1 MPKRT
6 TLPQFTGNC
15 KFLVQKSNP
24 LQSLSETKM
33 TLAEFKILDAYLS
46 KIDSHKPEERSVT
59 FDKGELESLLGV
71 TQIKNKDLSNRIDNL
86 FKVVTIQ
93 DPDKPNK
100 FTKIAL
106 FSCAECTQGD
116 DGLWTIKLACSPEA
130 MEYIFNIESI
140 GYLRYRLKNVVNL
153 TSRYSYILY
162 LYLESNR
169 FRGSWTMSL
178 DDLKK
183 MLCCTADTY
192 SEYKRFNDLVLKKCQ
207 KELSKKTD
215 IDFDYVALRRGRKVS
230 GIQFII
236 KTPQNATDSP
246 VEPLFEERDEFDW
259 AITYGS
265 ERLATLA
272 EGCNYEFNKAEMEQI
287 ARVLVRINIPC
298 DQATKSELYGKQ
310 FYLREKYAALNVI
323 MCKKPIKN
331 RFKYFLKMLES
342 DAYQPISY
350 NGI

>member
-207 KELSKKTD
+207 KELSQKTD
-215 IDFDYVALRRGRKVS
+215 IAFDYVALRRGRKVS
-230 GIQFII
+230 GIQFIL
-236 KTPQNATDSP
+236 KTPQNGTDSP
-246 VEPLFEERDEFDW
+246 VEPLFNDPEEFDW
-259 AITYGS
+259 ADFYGS

-298 DQATKSELYGKQ
+298 DRTTKSELYGKQ

-331 RFKYFLKMLES
+331 RFKYFLRMLDS
-342 DAYQPISY
+342 DAYQPASY
-350 NGI
+350 NEI

>member
-6 TLPQFTGNC
+6 TLPQFSGDC

-46 KIDSHKPEERSVT
+46 KIDSHKPEERCVT
-59 FDKGELESLLGV
+59 FDKGELESLLDV

-169 FRGSWTMSL
+169 FRGSWTIPL

-192 SEYKRFNDLVLKKCQ
+192 SEYKRFSTMVLKKCQ
-207 KELSKKTD
+207 KELSQKTD
-215 IDFDYVALRRGRKVS
+215 IAFDYTALRRGRKVTS
-230 GIQFII
+230 IQFIL
-236 KTPQNATDSP
+236 KTPQNAADSP
-246 VEPLFEERDEFDW
+246 VEPLFDDPVEFDW
-259 AITYGS
+259 ADFYGS

-298 DQATKSELYGKQ
+298 DRTTKSELFGKQ

-331 RFKYFLKMLES
+331 RFNYFLKMLDS
-342 DAYQPISY
+342 DAYQPASY
-350 NGI
+350 NEI

>member
-6 TLPQFTGNC
+6 TLPKIYGDCN
-15 KFLVQKSNP
+15 FLVQKSNP

-71 TQIKNKDLSNRIDNL
+71 TQIKNKDLSDRIDNL

-153 TSRYSYILY
+153 TSRYSYLLF

-169 FRGSWTMSL
+169 FRGSWTIPL

-207 KELSKKTD
+207 KELSQKTD
-215 IDFDYVALRRGRKVS
+215 IDFDYVALRRGRKVTS
-230 GIQFII
+230 VQFII

-246 VEPLFEERDEFDW
+246 VEPLYEERDEFDW

-272 EGCNYEFNKAEMEQI
+272 EGCDYEFNKEEMEQI
-287 ARVLVRINIPC
+287 SRVLVRINIP
-298 DQATKSELYGKQ
+298 KEKLSNSVLFGKQ
-310 FYLREKYAALNVI
+310 FYLREKYAALNVAAEN
-323 MCKKPIKN
+323 KPIKN
-331 RFKYFLKMLES
+331 RFVYFLKMLEN
-342 DAYQPISY
+342 DTYQPAAY
-350 NGI
+350 NII

>member
-6 TLPQFTGNC
+6 TLPQIYGDCN
-15 KFLVQKSNP
+15 FLVQKSNP

-207 KELSKKTD
+207 KELSQKTD

-230 GIQFII
+230 GIQFIL
-236 KTPQNATDSP
+236 KTPHNATNSP
-246 VEPLFEERDEFDW
+246 VEALFDDREEIDW
-259 AITYGS
+259 SITYGS

>member
-169 FRGSWTMSL
+169 FRGSWTIPL

-207 KELSKKTD
+207 KELSQKTD

-230 GIQFII
+230 SIQFIL

-246 VEPLFEERDEFDW
+246 IEPLFDNPEEFDW
-259 AITYGS
+259 ADFYGS

-287 ARVLVRINIPC
+287 ARVLVRINIPK
-298 DQATKSELYGKQ
+298 DKLTKSELYGKQ

-331 RFKYFLKMLES
+331 RFKYFLRMLDS
-342 DAYQPISY
+342 DAYQPASY
-350 NGI
+350 NEI

>member
-6 TLPQFTGNC
+6 TLPQFSGDC

-46 KIDSHKPEERSVT
+46 KIDSRKPEERCVT

-71 TQIKNKDLSNRIDNL
+71 TQIKNKDLSSRIDNL

-169 FRGSWTMSL
+169 FRGSWTIPL

-183 MLCCTADTY
+183 MLCCTAGTY
-192 SEYKRFNDLVLKKCQ
+192 SEYKRFNDLILKKCQ
-207 KELSKKTD
+207 KELSQKTD
-215 IDFDYVALRRGRKVS
+215 IAFDYVALRRGRKVTS
-230 GIQFII
+230 VQFIL
-236 KTPQNATDSP
+236 KMPQNAADSP
-246 VEPLFEERDEFDW
+246 VEPLLDDRNEIDW
-259 AITYGS
+259 SITYGS

-287 ARVLVRINIPC
+287 ARVLVRINIPN
-298 DQATKSELYGKQ
+298 DRTTKSELYGKQ
-310 FYLREKYAALNVI
+310 FYLREKYAALNVAAENR
-323 MCKKPIKN
+323 PIKN
-331 RFKYFLKMLES
+331 RFVYFLKMLEN
-342 DAYQPISY
+342 DAFQPASY
-350 NGI
+350 NEI

>member
-1 MPKRT
+1 MSKKT
-6 TLPQFTGNC
+6 TITQACGSCNY
-15 KFLVQKSNP
+15 LVQKSNP

-46 KIDSHKPEERSVT
+46 KIDSHNPEKREVV
-59 FDKGELESLLGV
+59 FDKGELENLLDV
-71 TQIKNKDLSNRIDNL
+71 VRITNTDLAHRIDNL
-86 FKVVTIQ
+86 FKVVTIR
-93 DPDKPNK
+93 DPEKPNK

-106 FSCAECTQGD
+106 FSCVERTQDD
-116 DGLWTIKLACSPEA
+116 DGQWTIKLACSPEA
-130 MEYIFNIESI
+130 MEYIFNIESA
-140 GYLRYRLKNVVNL
+140 GYLRYHLKNVVNL
-153 TSRYSYILY
+153 TSRYSYLLF

-169 FRGSWTMSL
+169 FRGAWTIPL

-215 IDFDYVALRRGRKVS
+215 IDFDYVALRRGRKVTS
-230 GIQFII
+230 IQFIL
-236 KTPQNATDSP
+236 KTPQNAADSP
-246 VEPLFEERDEFDW
+246 VEPLFDDPVEFDW
-259 AITYGS
+259 ADFYGS

-298 DQATKSELYGKQ
+298 DRTTKSELFGKQ
-310 FYLREKYAALNVI
+310 FYLREKYAALNAI

-331 RFKYFLKMLES
+331 RFKYFLRMLDS
-342 DAYQPISY
+342 DAYQSASY
-350 NGI
+350 NEI

>member
-15 KFLVQKSNP
+15 NFLVQKSNP

-71 TQIKNKDLSNRIDNL
+71 TQIKNKDLSDRIDNL

-153 TSRYSYILY
+153 TSRYSYLLF

-169 FRGSWTMSL
+169 FRGTWTIPL

-192 SEYKRFNDLVLKKCQ
+192 NEYKRFNDLVLKKCQ
-207 KELSKKTD
+207 KELSQKTD

-230 GIQFII
+230 GIQFIL
-236 KTPQNATDSP
+236 KTPQNAIDSP
-246 VEPLFEERDEFDW
+246 VEPLFDDREEIDW
-259 AITYGS
+259 SITYGS

-342 DAYQPISY
+342 DAYQPVSY

>member
-6 TLPQFTGNC
+6 TLPQFSGDC

-46 KIDSHKPEERSVT
+46 KIDSYKPEERCVT
-59 FDKGELESLLGV
+59 FDKGELESLLDV

-86 FKVVTIQ
+86 FKAVTIQ

-169 FRGSWTMSL
+169 FRGAWTIPL

-192 SEYKRFNDLVLKKCQ
+192 SEYKRFSTMVLKKCQ
-207 KELSKKTD
+207 KELSQKTD
-215 IDFDYVALRRGRKVS
+215 IAFDYTALRRGRKVTS
-230 GIQFII
+230 IQFIL
-236 KTPQNATDSP
+236 KTPQNAADSP
-246 VEPLFEERDEFDW
+246 VEPLFDDPVEFDW
-259 AITYGS
+259 ADFYGS

-298 DQATKSELYGKQ
+298 DRTTKSELFGKQ

-331 RFKYFLKMLES
+331 RFKYFLRMLDS
-342 DAYQPISY
+342 DAYQPASY
-350 NGI
+350 NEI

>member
-6 TLPQFTGNC
+6 TLPQIYGDCN
-15 KFLVQKSNP
+15 FLVQKSNP

-46 KIDSHKPEERSVT
+46 KINSHNPKERCVT

-71 TQIKNKDLSNRIDNL
+71 TQIKNKDLSDRIDNL
-86 FKVVTIQ
+86 FKVVTIR
-93 DPDKPNK
+93 DPNKPNK

-106 FSCAECTQGD
+106 FSCAECTQDD
-116 DGLWTIKLACSPEA
+116 DGQWIIKLACSPEA

-140 GYLRYRLKNVVNL
+140 GYLRYRLKNIVNL

-169 FRGSWTMSL
+169 FRGAWTIPL

-183 MLCCTADTY
+183 MLCCTADIY
-192 SEYKRFNDLVLKKCQ
+192 SEYKRFSTMVLKKCQ
-207 KELSKKTD
+207 KELSQKTD
-215 IDFDYVALRRGRKVS
+215 IDFDYVALRRGRKVT
-230 GIQFII
+230 GVQFIL
-236 KTPQNATDSP
+236 KTSKNATDSP

>member
-59 FDKGELESLLGV
+59 FEKGELESLLGV

-215 IDFDYVALRRGRKVS
+215 IAFDYVALRRGRKVS
-230 GIQFII
+230 SIQFIL

-246 VEPLFEERDEFDW
+246 AEPLFEERDGIDW
-259 AITYGS
+259 TITYGS

-287 ARVLVRINIPC
+287 ARVLVRINIPN
-298 DQATKSELYGKQ
+298 DRTTKSELYGKQ
-310 FYLREKYAALNVI
+310 FYLREKYAALNVAAENR
-323 MCKKPIKN
+323 PIKN
-331 RFKYFLKMLES
+331 RFVYFLRMLEN
-342 DAYQPISY
+342 DTYQPASY
-350 NGI
+350 NII

>member
-6 TLPQFTGNC
+6 TLPKIYGDCN
-15 KFLVQKSNP
+15 FLVQKSNP

-71 TQIKNKDLSNRIDNL
+71 TQIKNKDLSDRIDNL

-153 TSRYSYILY
+153 TSRYSYLLF

-169 FRGSWTMSL
+169 FRGAWTIPL

-230 GIQFII
+230 GIQFIL
-236 KTPQNATDSP
+236 KTPQTAADSP

-298 DQATKSELYGKQ
+298 DQATKSELFGKQ

>member
-59 FDKGELESLLGV
+59 FEKGELESLLGV

-169 FRGSWTMSL
+169 FRGSWTIPL

-192 SEYKRFNDLVLKKCQ
+192 SEYKRFSTMVLKKCQ
-207 KELSKKTD
+207 KELSQKTD

-230 GIQFII
+230 DIQFIL
-236 KTPQNATDSP
+236 KTPQNGTDSP
-246 VEPLFEERDEFDW
+246 VEPLFDDREEIDW
-259 AITYGS
+259 SITYGS

-342 DAYQPISY
+342 DAYQPVSY

>member
-1 MPKRT
+1 MSKKT
-6 TLPQFTGNC
+6 TITQACGSCNY
-15 KFLVQKSNP
+15 LVQKSNP

-46 KIDSHKPEERSVT
+46 KIDSHNPEKREVV
-59 FDKGELESLLGV
+59 FDKGELENLLDV
-71 TQIKNKDLSNRIDNL
+71 VRITNTDLAHRIDNL
-86 FKVVTIQ
+86 FKVVTIR
-93 DPDKPNK
+93 DPEKPNK

-106 FSCAECTQGD
+106 FSCVERTQDD
-116 DGLWTIKLACSPEA
+116 DGQWTIKLACSPEA
-130 MEYIFNIESI
+130 MEYIFNIESA
-140 GYLRYRLKNVVNL
+140 GYLRYHLKNVVNL
-153 TSRYSYILY
+153 TSRYSYLLF

-169 FRGSWTMSL
+169 FRGAWTIPL

-215 IDFDYVALRRGRKVS
+215 IDFDYVALRRGRKVTS
-230 GIQFII
+230 IQFIL
-236 KTPQNATDSP
+236 KTPQNAADSP
-246 VEPLFEERDEFDW
+246 VEPLFDDPVEFDW
-259 AITYGS
+259 ADFYGS

-298 DQATKSELYGKQ
+298 DRTTKSELFGKQ
-310 FYLREKYAALNVI
+310 FYLREKYAALNAI

-331 RFKYFLKMLES
+331 RFEYFLRMLDS
-342 DAYQPISY
+342 DAYQSASY
-350 NGI
+350 NEI

>member
-1 MPKRT
+1 
-6 TLPQFTGNC
+6 
-15 KFLVQKSNP
+15 
-24 LQSLSETKM
+24 M

-71 TQIKNKDLSNRIDNL
+71 TQIKNKDLSDRIDNL

-153 TSRYSYILY
+153 TSRYSYLLF

-169 FRGSWTMSL
+169 FRGTWTIPL

-207 KELSKKTD
+207 KELSQKTD

-230 GIQFII
+230 SIQFIL

-246 VEPLFEERDEFDW
+246 VEPLFDDREEIDW
-259 AITYGS
+259 SITYGS

-342 DAYQPISY
+342 DAYQPVSY

>member
-1 MPKRT
+1 
-6 TLPQFTGNC
+6 
-15 KFLVQKSNP
+15 
-24 LQSLSETKM
+24 M

-46 KIDSHKPEERSVT
+46 KIDSHNPEKREVV
-59 FDKGELESLLGV
+59 FDKGELENLLDV
-71 TQIKNKDLSNRIDNL
+71 VRITNTDLARRIDNL

-153 TSRYSYILY
+153 TSRYSYLLF

-169 FRGSWTMSL
+169 FRGAWTIPL

-230 GIQFII
+230 GIQFIL
-236 KTPQNATDSP
+236 KTPQTAADSP

-298 DQATKSELYGKQ
+298 DQATKSELFGKQ

>member
-6 TLPQFTGNC
+6 TLPQFSGDC

-46 KIDSHKPEERSVT
+46 KIDSHKPEERCVT
-59 FDKGELESLLGV
+59 FDKGELESLLDV

-169 FRGSWTMSL
+169 FRGAWTIPL

-192 SEYKRFNDLVLKKCQ
+192 SEYKRFSTMVLKKCQ
-207 KELSKKTD
+207 KELSQKTD
-215 IDFDYVALRRGRKVS
+215 IAFDYTALRRGRKVTS
-230 GIQFII
+230 IQFIL
-236 KTPQNATDSP
+236 KTPQNAADSP
-246 VEPLFEERDEFDW
+246 VEPLFDDPVEFDW
-259 AITYGS
+259 ADFYGS

-298 DQATKSELYGKQ
+298 DRTTKSELFGKQ

-331 RFKYFLKMLES
+331 RFKYFLRMLDS
-342 DAYQPISY
+342 DAYQPASY
-350 NGI
+350 NEI

>member
-169 FRGSWTMSL
+169 FRGSWTIPL

-207 KELSKKTD
+207 KELSQKTD

-230 GIQFII
+230 SIQFIL

-246 VEPLFEERDEFDW
+246 IEPLFDDPEEFDW
-259 AITYGS
+259 ADFYGS

-287 ARVLVRINIPC
+287 ARVLVRINIPN
-298 DQATKSELYGKQ
+298 DRTTKSELYGKQ

-331 RFKYFLKMLES
+331 RFKYFLKMLDS
-342 DAYQPISY
+342 DAYQPASY
-350 NGI
+350 NEI

>member
-1 MPKRT
+1 MSKKMT
-6 TLPQFTGNC
+6 ITQACGSCNY
-15 KFLVQKSNP
+15 LVQKSNP

-46 KIDSHKPEERSVT
+46 KINSHNPEERCVT

-71 TQIKNKDLSNRIDNL
+71 TQIKNKDLSDRIDNL

-106 FSCAECTQGD
+106 FSCAECTQD
-116 DGLWTIKLACSPEA
+116 DNGQWTIKLACSPEA

-169 FRGSWTMSL
+169 FRGSWMIPL

-183 MLCCTADTY
+183 TLCCTADTY

-207 KELSKKTD
+207 KELSQKTD
-215 IDFDYVALRRGRKVS
+215 IAFDYVALRRGRKVT
-230 GIQFII
+230 GVQFII
-236 KTPQNATDSP
+236 KTHQNATDRP

-259 AITYGS
+259 TITYGS

-272 EGCNYEFNKAEMEQI
+272 EGCNYEFDKAEMEQI

-298 DQATKSELYGKQ
+298 DRVTKSELFGKQ
-310 FYLREKYAALNVI
+310 FYLREKYAALNVAAEN
-323 MCKKPIKN
+323 KPIKN
-331 RFKYFLKMLES
+331 RFAYFLKMLER
-342 DAYQPISY
+342 DAFQPAAY
-350 NGI
+350 NLY

>member
-207 KELSKKTD
+207 KELSQKTD

-230 GIQFII
+230 GIQFIL
-236 KTPQNATDSP
+236 KAPQNAADSP
-246 VEPLFEERDEFDW
+246 VEPLFNDPEEFDW
-259 AITYGS
+259 ADFYGS

-298 DQATKSELYGKQ
+298 DRTTKSELYGKQ

-331 RFKYFLKMLES
+331 RFKYFLRMLDS
-342 DAYQPISY
+342 DAYQPASY
-350 NGI
+350 NEI

>member
-6 TLPQFTGNC
+6 TLPKIYGDCN
-15 KFLVQKSNP
+15 FLVQKSNP

-71 TQIKNKDLSNRIDNL
+71 TQIKNKDLSDRIDNL

-116 DGLWTIKLACSPEA
+116 DGLWTIKLACSSEA

-153 TSRYSYILY
+153 TSRYSYLLF

-169 FRGSWTMSL
+169 FRGSWTIPL

-207 KELSKKTD
+207 KELSQKTD

-230 GIQFII
+230 GIQFIL
-236 KTPQNATDSP
+236 KTPQNAADSP
-246 VEPLFEERDEFDW
+246 VEALFDDREEIDW
-259 AITYGS
+259 SITYGS

-323 MCKKPIKN
+323 MCKKPIKT

-342 DAYQPISY
+342 DAYQPVSY

>member
-6 TLPQFTGNC
+6 TLPQIYGDCN
-15 KFLVQKSNP
+15 FLVQKSNP

>member
-6 TLPQFTGNC
+6 TLPQIYGDCN
-15 KFLVQKSNP
+15 FLVQKSNP

-46 KIDSHKPEERSVT
+46 KINSHNQEERCVT

-71 TQIKNKDLSNRIDNL
+71 TQIKNKDLSDRIDNL
-86 FKVVTIQ
+86 FKVVTIR
-93 DPDKPNK
+93 DPNKPNK

-106 FSCAECTQGD
+106 FSCAECTQDD
-116 DGLWTIKLACSPEA
+116 DGQWTIKLACSPEA

-140 GYLRYRLKNVVNL
+140 GYLRYRLKNIVNL

-169 FRGSWTMSL
+169 FRGSWTIPL

-192 SEYKRFNDLVLKKCQ
+192 SEYKRFSTMVLKKCQ

-215 IDFDYVALRRGRKVS
+215 IDFDYAALRRGRKVT
-230 GIQFII
+230 GVQFIL

-246 VEPLFEERDEFDW
+246 VEPLLDDHNEIDW
-259 AITYGS
+259 SITYGS

-287 ARVLVRINIPC
+287 ARVLVRIDIPK
-298 DQATKSELYGKQ
+298 DKLTKSELYGKQ

-342 DAYQPISY
+342 DAYQPVSY

>member
-1 MPKRT
+1 MSKKT
-6 TLPQFTGNC
+6 TITQACGSCNY
-15 KFLVQKSNP
+15 LVQKSNP

-46 KIDSHKPEERSVT
+46 KIDSHNPEKREVV
-59 FDKGELESLLGV
+59 FDKGELENLLDV
-71 TQIKNKDLSNRIDNL
+71 VRITNTDLAHRIDNL
-86 FKVVTIQ
+86 FKVVTIR
-93 DPDKPNK
+93 DPEKPNK

-106 FSCAECTQGD
+106 FSCAEYTQDD
-116 DGLWTIKLACSPEA
+116 DGQWTIKLACSPEA
-130 MEYIFNIESI
+130 LEYIFNIESI

-153 TSRYSYILY
+153 TSRYSYLLF

-169 FRGSWTMSL
+169 FRGAWTIPL

-215 IDFDYVALRRGRKVS
+215 IDFDYVALRRGRKVTS
-230 GIQFII
+230 IQFIL
-236 KTPQNATDSP
+236 KTPQNAADSP
-246 VEPLFEERDEFDW
+246 VEPLFDDPVEFDW
-259 AITYGS
+259 ADFYGS

-298 DQATKSELYGKQ
+298 DRTTKSELFGKQ
-310 FYLREKYAALNVI
+310 FYLREKYAALNAI

-331 RFKYFLKMLES
+331 RFKYFLRMLDS
-342 DAYQPISY
+342 DAYQPASY
-350 NGI
+350 NEI

>member
-6 TLPQFTGNC
+6 TLPQIYGNC
-15 KFLVQKSNP
+15 NFLVQKSNP

-46 KIDSHKPEERSVT
+46 KINSHNPEERCVT

-71 TQIKNKDLSNRIDNL
+71 TQIKNKDLSDRIDNL

-130 MEYIFNIESI
+130 MQYIFNIESI

-169 FRGSWTMSL
+169 FRGSWTIPL

-192 SEYKRFNDLVLKKCQ
+192 SEYKRFSTMVLKKCQ
-207 KELSKKTD
+207 KELSQKTD
-215 IDFDYVALRRGRKVS
+215 IDFDYVALRRGRKVTS
-230 GIQFII
+230 VQFII

-246 VEPLFEERDEFDW
+246 IEPLYEDRDGIDW
-259 AITYGS
+259 TITYGS

-287 ARVLVRINIPC
+287 ARVLVRIDIPK
-298 DQATKSELYGKQ
+298 DKLTKNELYGKQ

-331 RFKYFLKMLES
+331 RFKYFLRMLDS
-342 DAYQPISY
+342 DAYQPASY
-350 NGI
+350 NEI

>member
-1 MPKRT
+1 MSKKMT
-6 TLPQFTGNC
+6 ITQACGSCNY
-15 KFLVQKSNP
+15 LVQKSNP

-46 KIDSHKPEERSVT
+46 KIDSHNPEKREVV
-59 FDKGELESLLGV
+59 FDKGELEKLLDV
-71 TQIKNKDLSNRIDNL
+71 VRITNTDLAHRIDNL
-86 FKVVTIQ
+86 FKVVTIR
-93 DPDKPNK
+93 DPEKPNK

-169 FRGSWTMSL
+169 FRGAWTIPL

-207 KELSKKTD
+207 KELSQKTD
-215 IDFDYVALRRGRKVS
+215 IAFDYTALRRGRKVTS
-230 GIQFII
+230 IQFIL
-236 KTPQNATDSP
+236 KTPKNATDSP
-246 VEPLFEERDEFDW
+246 AEPLLDDRNEIDW
-259 AITYGS
+259 SITYGS

-287 ARVLVRINIPC
+287 ARVLVRINIPN
-298 DQATKSELYGKQ
+298 DRTTKSELYGKQ
-310 FYLREKYAALNVI
+310 FYLREKYAALNVAAENR
-323 MCKKPIKN
+323 PIKN
-331 RFKYFLKMLES
+331 RFVYFLRMLEN
-342 DAYQPISY
+342 DAYQPASY
-350 NGI
+350 NII

>member
-6 TLPQFTGNC
+6 TLPQFSGDC

-46 KIDSHKPEERSVT
+46 KIDSHNPEERCVT

-93 DPDKPNK
+93 DPYKPNK

-169 FRGSWTMSL
+169 FRGSWTIPL

-192 SEYKRFNDLVLKKCQ
+192 SEYKRFSTMVLKKCQ

-215 IDFDYVALRRGRKVS
+215 IDFDYVALRRGRKVTS
-230 GIQFII
+230 VQFIL
-236 KTPQNATDSP
+236 KTPQDATDSP
-246 VEPLFEERDEFDW
+246 VEPLFDDPGEFDW
-259 AITYGS
+259 ADFYGS

-298 DQATKSELYGKQ
+298 DRTTKSELFGKQ

-331 RFKYFLKMLES
+331 RFKYFLKMLDS
-342 DAYQPISY
+342 DAYQPASY
-350 NGI
+350 NEI

>member
-1 MPKRT
+1 
-6 TLPQFTGNC
+6 
-15 KFLVQKSNP
+15 
-24 LQSLSETKM
+24 M

-169 FRGSWTMSL
+169 FRGSWTIPL

-207 KELSKKTD
+207 KELSQKTD

-230 GIQFII
+230 SIQFIL

-246 VEPLFEERDEFDW
+246 IEPLFDNPEEFDW
-259 AITYGS
+259 ADFYGS

-298 DQATKSELYGKQ
+298 DRVTKSELFGKQ
-310 FYLREKYAALNVI
+310 FYLREKYAALNVAAEN
-323 MCKKPIKN
+323 KPIKN
-331 RFKYFLKMLES
+331 RFKYFLRMLDS
-342 DAYQPISY
+342 DAYQPASY
-350 NGI
+350 NEI

>member
-6 TLPQFTGNC
+6 TLPQIYGDCN
-15 KFLVQKSNP
+15 FLVQKSNP

-46 KIDSHKPEERSVT
+46 KINSHNPEERCVT
-59 FDKGELESLLGV
+59 FDKGELESLLDV
-71 TQIKNKDLSNRIDNL
+71 TQIKNKDLSDRIDNL
-86 FKVVTIQ
+86 FKVVTIR
-93 DPDKPNK
+93 DPNKPNK

-106 FSCAECTQGD
+106 FSCAECTQDD
-116 DGLWTIKLACSPEA
+116 DGQWTIKLACSPEA

-140 GYLRYRLKNVVNL
+140 GYLRYRLKNIVNL

-169 FRGSWTMSL
+169 FRGSWTIPL

-192 SEYKRFNDLVLKKCQ
+192 SEYKRFSTMVLKKCQ

-215 IDFDYVALRRGRKVS
+215 IDFDYAALRRGRKVT
-230 GIQFII
+230 GVQFIL
-236 KTPQNATDSP
+236 KTSKTDTDSP
-246 VEPLFEERDEFDW
+246 VEPLLDDHNEIDW
-259 AITYGS
+259 SITYGS

-287 ARVLVRINIPC
+287 ARVLVRINIPN
-298 DQATKSELYGKQ
+298 DRTTKSELYGKQ
-310 FYLREKYAALNVI
+310 FYLREKYAALNVASEN
-323 MCKKPIKN
+323 KPIKN
-331 RFKYFLKMLES
+331 RFVYFLKMLEN
-342 DAYQPISY
+342 DAYQPASY
-350 NGI
+350 NII

>member
-6 TLPQFTGNC
+6 TLPKIYGDCN
-15 KFLVQKSNP
+15 FLVQKSNP

-71 TQIKNKDLSNRIDNL
+71 TQIKNKDLSDRIDNL

-153 TSRYSYILY
+153 TSRYSYLLF

-169 FRGSWTMSL
+169 FRGSWTIPL

-207 KELSKKTD
+207 KELSQKTD

-230 GIQFII
+230 GIQFIL
-236 KTPQNATDSP
+236 KTPQNAADSP
-246 VEPLFEERDEFDW
+246 VEALFDDREEIDW
-259 AITYGS
+259 SITYGS

-342 DAYQPISY
+342 DAYQPVSY

>member
-6 TLPQFTGNC
+6 TLPQISGNC
-15 KFLVQKSNP
+15 NFLVQKSNP

-46 KIDSHKPEERSVT
+46 KINSHNPEERCVT

-169 FRGSWTMSL
+169 FRGSWTIQL

-192 SEYKRFNDLVLKKCQ
+192 SEYKRFSTMILKKCQ
-207 KELSKKTD
+207 KELSQKTD
-215 IDFDYVALRRGRKVS
+215 IAFDYAALRRGRKVS
-230 GIQFII
+230 GIQFIL
-236 KTPQNATDSP
+236 KMPQNAAESHI
-246 VEPLFEERDEFDW
+246 EPLFEERDEFDW

-272 EGCNYEFNKAEMEQI
+272 EGCAYEFNKEEMDQI
-287 ARVLVRINIPC
+287 SRVLVRINIPC
-298 DQATKSELYGKQ
+298 DRATKSELFGKQ
-310 FYLREKYAALNVI
+310 FYLREKYAALNVAAGN
-323 MCKKPIKN
+323 KPIKN
-331 RFKYFLKMLES
+331 RFAYFLKMLER
-342 DAYQPISY
+342 DAFQPAAY
-350 NGI
+350 NVI